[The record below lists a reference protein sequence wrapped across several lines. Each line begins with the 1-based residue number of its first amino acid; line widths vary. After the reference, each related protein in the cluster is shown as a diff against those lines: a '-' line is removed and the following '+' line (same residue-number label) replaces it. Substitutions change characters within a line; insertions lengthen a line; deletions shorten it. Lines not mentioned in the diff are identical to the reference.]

1 MSIESI
7 KVRSCMDESI
17 LPLSPDTP
25 LIVATSALCR
35 NKLTGLP
42 VVDAHMKVIGFLSEQ
57 DCIGKVL
64 NESFYGYSDATVKD
78 VMKSELVT
86 IDPETSIIDLAQDMK
101 SNRPRVYPVV
111 ENGKLLGVISRT
123 DVLMALKRHIKEMK
137 STHI

>member
-78 VMKSELVT
+78 VMKTEIVGIS
-86 IDPETSIIDLAQDMK
+86 PETSIIDLAQEMK
-101 SNRPRVYPVV
+101 QNRPRVYPVI
-111 ENGKLLGVISRT
+111 ENDKLLGVISRT
-123 DVLMALKRHIKEMK
+123 DVLTALKRHIKEMK

>member
-123 DVLMALKRHIKEMK
+123 DVLMALKRHIKEMR

>member
-17 LPLSPDTP
+17 LPLTPDTP
-25 LIVATSALCR
+25 LIIATSALCK

-42 VVDAHMKVIGFLSEQ
+42 VIDKSLKVIGFLSEQ
-57 DCIGKVL
+57 DCIGKIL
-64 NESFYGYSDATVKD
+64 NESFYGYTDAVVMD
-78 VMKSELVT
+78 VMQTDIVCIS
-86 IDPETSIIDLAQDMK
+86 PETSIIDLAQQMK

-111 ENGKLLGVISRT
+111 ENERLLGVISRT
-123 DVLMALKRHIKEMK
+123 DVLTALKRHIKDMK

>member
-78 VMKSELVT
+78 VMKTEIVGIS
-86 IDPETSIIDLAQDMK
+86 PETSIIDLAQEMK
-101 SNRPRVYPVV
+101 QNRPRVYPVI
-111 ENGKLLGVISRT
+111 ENDKLLGVISRT